1 MPKILLV
8 DDSTELGSMIKI
20 ALNEHSVQQAMTLKD
35 AHEQIK
41 GSSFDLVLIDIV
53 LPDGS
58 GFDFCLHLSQDLQYE
73 KIPRILLTAKDQPT
87 EKVYGFQCGAD
98 DYITKPFNLI
108 EFKARVDRYFKRR
121 IGTTD
126 TNLTYSCFL
135 FNSEFQKCYL
145 IEGNNQID
153 LKVTPTEFRLL
164 LALTKNEGHVLSRK
178 TLETTIWES
187 VGISIKVR
195 GIDTHIAHLR
205 KKLGS
210 LGSSIISIYGQGY
223 SYKTDK
229 K

>member
-8 DDSTELGSMIKI
+8 DDSTELGTMIKV
-20 ALNEHSVQQAMTLKD
+20 ALNEHLVQQALTLQE
-35 AHEQIK
+35 AYEQIK
-41 GSSFDLVLIDIV
+41 DTTYDLVLIDIV

-58 GFDFCLHLSQDLQYE
+58 GFDFCLHLSQNFQYE

-98 DYITKPFNLI
+98 DYITKPFNLV
-108 EFKARVDRYFKRR
+108 EFKARVGRYFKRR
-121 IGTTD
+121 VGNTD
-126 TNLTYSCFL
+126 TLLSYSCFL
-135 FNSEFQKCYL
+135 FNSEFQKCYFVD
-145 IEGNNQID
+145 GSKQVD

-164 LALTKNEGHVLSRK
+164 LVLTKNEGHVLSRK
-178 TLETTIWES
+178 TLESTIWES

-205 KKLGS
+205 KKLGD
-210 LGSSIISIYGQGY
+210 LGGRIISIYGQGY